1 MRIRVFVIEKTLIL
15 QKKCQKIKL
24 CTFAPSTHG
33 KKCLARCFVREKT
46 TKVLLL
52 PISTYILNLLILI
65 FFLFPSGKVSKARQ
79 KASGHKL
86 KNKNFKAR
94 DYGKAGAIQIIRD
107 TPGVNFTNILR
118 ASFEFGAKNYK
129 AVFWL

>member
-1 MRIRVFVIEKTLIL
+1 MEKVSCKMFCKRKNDKSSSSSNI
-15 QKKCQKIKL
+15 
-24 CTFAPSTHG
+24 
-33 KKCLARCFVREKT
+33 
-46 TKVLLL
+46 
-52 PISTYILNLLILI
+52 YILNLLILI